1 MRLFLALVFALVFC
15 AAPSAHA
22 TGASCNVTPN
32 PLHVLQQ
39 GTLSATALPTDVT
52 VALYTYFTYNGHT
65 DSYGDVVITPNP
77 DGSYSQSVEWDLSG
91 KVTYKFVNDVTS
103 ALLASCTDRVQ

>member
-1 MRLFLALVFALVFC
+1 MKLFLAIVFALVFC

-22 TGASCNVTPN
+22 TGASCDVSPN

-39 GTLSATALPTDVT
+39 GTLSAVGLPTDVT
-52 VALYTYFTYNGHT
+52 VALYTYFTYDGHT
-65 DSYGDVVITPNP
+65 SGYGDVVITPNP

-91 KVTYKFVNDVTS
+91 KVTYKFENDVTS